1 MGAVSLSGLA
11 FRIVTNVSPALA
23 GPLPAAYPLWPAWAG
38 PIPSAH
44 ISELLVMATAPEAAD
59 PALRL
64 AEQLQSLSQVA
75 ETLTYR
81 LLDLEERLNAQ
92 EACSLERLQA
102 ESSAAAHQAEETELR
117 LLETED
123 RLERLEILLGGEEA
137 RSNAAPPARLQVV
150 PAAMSSPS
158 AAKPDT
164 ARPEAASGDQVVI
177 ITSDPFPP
185 DPFPEEEEQA
195 FMDDEVPL
203 AQQTA

>member
-1 MGAVSLSGLA
+1 
-11 FRIVTNVSPALA
+11 
-23 GPLPAAYPLWPAWAG
+23 
-38 PIPSAH
+38 
-44 ISELLVMATAPEAAD
+44 MATAPEAAD

-92 EACSLERLQA
+92 EARSLERLQA
-102 ESSAAAHQAEETELR
+102 ESAAAAHQAEETELR

-164 ARPEAASGDQVVI
+164 GQARSCQR
-177 ITSDPFPP
+177 
-185 DPFPEEEEQA
+185 
-195 FMDDEVPL
+195 
-203 AQQTA
+203 

>member
-1 MGAVSLSGLA
+1 
-11 FRIVTNVSPALA
+11 
-23 GPLPAAYPLWPAWAG
+23 
-38 PIPSAH
+38 
-44 ISELLVMATAPEAAD
+44 MATAPEAAD

-92 EACSLERLQA
+92 EARSLERLHA
-102 ESSAAAHQAEETELR
+102 ENAAAAHQAEETELR

-164 ARPEAASGDQVVI
+164 ARPEAASGDQVVR
-177 ITSDPFPP
+177 ITTDPFPP